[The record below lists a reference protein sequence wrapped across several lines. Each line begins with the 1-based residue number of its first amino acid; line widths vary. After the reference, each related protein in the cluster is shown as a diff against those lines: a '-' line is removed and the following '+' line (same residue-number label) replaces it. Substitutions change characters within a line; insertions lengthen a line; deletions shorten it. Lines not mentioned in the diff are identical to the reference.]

1 MTQPGLLGNGLWF
14 ERTDHR
20 HQLAATTRIIAAH
33 RAKLEYFARGRG
45 KFALPKTLYLG
56 AITGEY
62 LSKYPVKPLMRC
74 ATNLTAR
81 EASSDRFKRPKAC
94 KGGPERERAHRFLFR
109 PRAPYSA

>member
-1 MTQPGLLGNGLWF
+1 MTQPGLLGNGLG
-14 ERTDHR
+14 
-20 HQLAATTRIIAAH
+20 L
-33 RAKLEYFARGRG
+33 RGR
-45 KFALPKTLYLG
+45 
-56 AITGEY
+56 ITGISWLPRPGLLRLTAPNWNISPAGGENSRY
-62 LSKYPVKPLMRC
+62 PKHCIWVPSPVIREQVPVKPFMHC